1 LIHQTNIE
9 ALPVDQLKA
18 KLMQL
23 NKQLLEEQTRTVALE
38 EEKKRPLNVHRWLAL
53 ETTGICGSFT
63 FMLRNAEVIL
73 WLFLCRKQ
81 SSYLVQQAQMLPKK

>member
-1 LIHQTNIE
+1 
-9 ALPVDQLKA
+9 
-18 KLMQL
+18 L

-63 FMLRNAEVIL
+63 EECRGNLVVVFVSKAIKLPSSASSNAAEKMI
-73 WLFLCRKQ
+73 KIEG
-81 SSYLVQQAQMLPKK
+81 